1 MGSSAVGAG
10 TSPLISNIA
19 AYLFL
24 VSPPNASLSTGT
36 LAFGNQVI
44 DTTSVSQDVTLTNN
58 GGGPLTIA
66 SITAG
71 GDYLALNDCPSTLK
85 AGSSCT
91 IGVSFTPSV
100 IGTDNSMLTVTDNNL
115 GTTGSAQAVALTG
128 TGIAV
133 TTLSVTPASVA
144 FGNEPLEISSA
155 GKNVV
160 VKNTGT
166 GQLNVSQIAIT
177 GADPSDFAETN
188 TCSSSIAP
196 GKSCTVTVTFTPS
209 ATGARSASL
218 QLTDDAQGSPQTVAL
233 TGTGVAQ
240 AVLSPTSLTF
250 AAQKVGTTS
259 AAKSVTLTNN
269 LATALT
275 INSIT
280 FSGADPGDFR
290 KTTNTCGGSVPAK
303 GKCTISVEFK
313 PAATG
318 KRTATLNVSDSA
330 SNSPQTVSLTG
341 TGQ

>member
-1 MGSSAVGAG
+1 
-10 TSPLISNIA
+10 
-19 AYLFL
+19 
-24 VSPPNASLSTGT
+24 
-36 LAFGNQVI
+36 
-44 DTTSVSQDVTLTNN
+44 
-58 GGGPLTIA
+58 
-66 SITAG
+66 
-71 GDYLALNDCPSTLK
+71 
-85 AGSSCT
+85 
-91 IGVSFTPSV
+91 
-100 IGTDNSMLTVTDNNL
+100 
-115 GTTGSAQAVALTG
+115 LTG
-128 TGIAV
+128 TGVTV
-133 TTLSVTPASVA
+133 TTVSLTPTSLP
-144 FGNEPLEISSA
+144 FGNQPVATTSA
-155 GKNVV
+155 AKTVT

-166 GQLNVSQIAIT
+166 GTLTFSNITIT
-177 GADPSDFAETN
+177 GADPRDFAETN
-188 TCSSSIAP
+188 TCTGSIAP
-196 GKSCTVTVTFTPS
+196 GKSCTIDVTFTPA
-209 ATGARSASL
+209 ATGTRGASL
-218 QLTDDAQGSPQTVAL
+218 ELTDDAQGSPQTVAL